1 MKRRILS
8 LILIITIITCTF
20 GCGRSEI
27 EDMVIDAQEAANA
40 SAPVP
45 AEDLALLSDADGQ
58 FCLPYSTDDTF
69 DPYTCTT
76 EINRVIMPLI
86 YDGLFSLDE
95 NYNYSNALCEEITT
109 EDNQMFRITL
119 REAYFSDGSLV
130 TASDVVYSI
139 NAARESSSRFSSRLS
154 GIIACYISEGF
165 VCIETSSAN
174 PRLPALLDIPIC
186 KENNR
191 SIGCGAYVMSNNDG
205 EITLEVNTNWWQGL
219 DMPYSTI
226 YLRGYDNMMDLINA
240 FNSKEIDLVT
250 TDLTSSNAPGYSGD
264 FDTWKV
270 NSPTMVYLAFNTEQP
285 VFSVASARQIIA
297 RGIDRE
303 SLVSNI
309 YGTHATPVSIPFPPY
324 SPYYDES
331 LNQSGNYSTDAIEQI
346 MEENDYDDINNNGYP
361 DVETYYGWYD
371 LNVDLVVNAESEYK
385 VQIAQMIHDMFAEL
399 NIEVTIKALTYDE
412 YIQTIQNGNFYMYL
426 GEVTLSPDF
435 NLYKLIG
442 SNGSMNYGNYSSSI
456 MSEHLQSGEYDA
468 EFIEYFLESVP
479 FTPILFKDSSVLTH
493 RGTIAD
499 INATSENVFY
509 NMHEWTVN

>member
-1 MKRRILS
+1 
-8 LILIITIITCTF
+8 
-20 GCGRSEI
+20 
-27 EDMVIDAQEAANA
+27 
-40 SAPVP
+40 
-45 AEDLALLSDADGQ
+45 
-58 FCLPYSTDDTF
+58 
-69 DPYTCTT
+69 
-76 EINRVIMPLI
+76 
-86 YDGLFSLDE
+86 
-95 NYNYSNALCEEITT
+95 
-109 EDNQMFRITL
+109 
-119 REAYFSDGSLV
+119 
-130 TASDVVYSI
+130 
-139 NAARESSSRFSSRLS
+139 
-154 GIIACYISEGF
+154 
-165 VCIETSSAN
+165 
-174 PRLPALLDIPIC
+174 
-186 KENNR
+186 
-191 SIGCGAYVMSNNDG
+191 
-205 EITLEVNTNWWQGL
+205 
-219 DMPYSTI
+219 
-226 YLRGYDNMMDLINA
+226 
-240 FNSKEIDLVT
+240 
-250 TDLTSSNAPGYSGD
+250 
-264 FDTWKV
+264 
-270 NSPTMVYLAFNTEQP
+270 
-285 VFSVASARQIIA
+285 
-297 RGIDRE
+297 
-303 SLVSNI
+303 
-309 YGTHATPVSIPFPPY
+309 
-324 SPYYDES
+324 
-331 LNQSGNYSTDAIEQI
+331 